1 MQIDTRSSEETRVV
15 QGILVAGAV
24 CTSPPQDSSALR
36 QPTNEVSMATSPK
49 LREVPREQQQEQQQQ
64 QSASAAAPV
73 VRAIDVGFGLVKFSL
88 PAEGGVRFS
97 SFPAMAIPADVSA
110 VRSLSTRRRDT
121 FDVPVNGAQY
131 EVGRDVGLAQAG
143 GSFGRDVTDEF
154 YRGAIYEALTKGALR
169 YMAEAGDTA
178 IDVLVLGLP
187 VNQYNDSKRRDYLRD
202 TYQRAVELGDGKTLQ
217 VRKVVVQAQ
226 PMGGYAALEEHFDEL
241 NQAIKETGGALQS
254 LQSVDDL
261 DDLTVLMVDP
271 GEHTLDWLLIQQ
283 GSINPRASGA
293 ASDAGRHRVVRAV
306 QESLA
311 ADIGRPLGPAVVPRI
326 NEALR
331 LHQPVKLS
339 GVAHDLNKYEPQIM
353 SVVEDS
359 LNRMIDGLRDAHEI
373 IDLIVLVGGHPER
386 YRDVL
391 KRRFPA
397 IPVFVMPESMSANVR
412 GFQMIGEAMAEAG

>member
-1 MQIDTRSSEETRVV
+1 MAQ
-15 QGILVAGAV
+15 
-24 CTSPPQDSSALR
+24 SPSA
-36 QPTNEVSMATSPK
+36 K
-49 LREVPREQQQEQQQQ
+49 LRDVSREQKQPDAPAVQHTP
-64 QSASAAAPV
+64 AAERIPAAQPV

-88 PAEGGVRFS
+88 PAPGGVTFT

-121 FDVPVNGAQY
+121 FDVPVGGALY

-154 YRGAIYEALTKGALR
+154 YRGQIYEALAKGALR
-169 YMAEAGDTA
+169 YMAEAGDAA
-178 IDVLVLGLP
+178 IDVLVMGLP
-187 VNQYNDSKRRDYLRD
+187 VNQYNDAKRRDYLRD
-202 TYQRAVELGDGKTLQ
+202 TYQKAVDVGEGKAIE
-217 VRKVVVQAQ
+217 VRKLVVQAQ
-226 PMGGYAALEEHFDEL
+226 PMGGYAAIEEHFSEL
-241 NQAIKETGGALQS
+241 NDAIRDTGGALQP
-254 LQSVDDL
+254 LKSVDEL

-271 GEHTLDWLLIQQ
+271 GEHTLDWLLLQQ

-293 ASDAGRHRVVRAV
+293 ASDAGRHRVIRAV
-306 QESLA
+306 QESLS
-311 ADIGRPLGPAVVPRI
+311 ADIGRPLGPAVAPRI

-331 LHQPVKLS
+331 LKQPVKLS
-339 GVAHDLNKYEPQIM
+339 GVAHDLAKYEPKIM

-359 LNRMIDGLRDAHEI
+359 INLMIDGLRDAHEI

-397 IPVFVMPESMSANVR
+397 IPVFVMPESMAANVR
-412 GFQMIGEAMAEAG
+412 GFQMIGEAIAEAG

>member
-1 MQIDTRSSEETRVV
+1 
-15 QGILVAGAV
+15 
-24 CTSPPQDSSALR
+24 
-36 QPTNEVSMATSPK
+36 MAPSNHK
-49 LREVPREQQQEQQQQ
+49 LREVPREQNDR
-64 QSASAAAPV
+64 SPDTLPV

-88 PAEGGVRFS
+88 PAEGGVTFS
-97 SFPAMAIPADVSA
+97 SFPSMAIPADVSA

-121 FDVPVNGAQY
+121 FDVPANGAQY

-154 YRGAIYEALTKGALR
+154 YKGAIYEALTKGALR

-187 VNQYNDSKRRDYLRD
+187 VNQYNDAKRRDHLRD
-202 TYQRAVELGDGKTLQ
+202 TYQRAVEIGDGKTIE
-217 VRKVVVQAQ
+217 VRNVIVQAQ
-226 PMGGYAALEEHFDEL
+226 PMGGYAALEDHLDEL
-241 NQAIKETGGALQS
+241 NQVIRDTGGALQPLAS
-254 LQSVDDL
+254 ADEL
-261 DDLTVLMVDP
+261 DDLSVLVVDP

-293 ASDAGRHRVVRAV
+293 ASDAGRHRVIRAV

-311 ADIGRPLGPAVVPRI
+311 ADIGRPLGPAVAPRI

-331 LHQPVKLS
+331 QQQPVKLS

-353 SVVEDS
+353 SVIEDS

-373 IDLIVLVGGHPER
+373 IDLIVLVGGHPGR
-386 YRDVL
+386 YQEVL

-397 IPVFVMPESMSANVR
+397 IPVFVMPESMAANVR
-412 GFQMIGEAMAEAG
+412 GFQMIGEAMAEGG